1 MAEYY
6 YTNNPTSEHEERHF
20 TSVFMGRTLAFE
32 TDAGVFSKQHIDP
45 GSEILCKSLPEL
57 HGRVLDMGCG
67 WGAMTVMALARFP
80 ALDVTMADVNERALD
95 LAVRNVQKN
104 GMQAKAVLSDG
115 FERVEGEFDAV
126 MTNPPIRA
134 GKAVIY
140 RMFEDA
146 KAHLAEGGRLFLVI
160 RKQQGA
166 PSALN
171 YLRTL
176 FAQVDTLEKKSGFWV
191 IRCTDPL
198 EA

>member
-45 GSEILCKSLPEL
+45 GSEILCKSL
-57 HGRVLDMGCG
+57 LDMGCG
-67 WGAMTVMALARFP
+67 WGAMTVMTLARFP

-115 FERVEGEFDAV
+115 FERVEGEFNAV

-166 PSALN
+166 PSALKFLKEL
-171 YLRTL
+171 YAEAETIER
-176 FAQVDTLEKKSGFWV
+176 DGGYWV
-191 IRCTDPL
+191 IACRK
-198 EA
+198 